1 SLFYY
6 DYDDVQTF
14 VRDDGGAIPVQRLG
28 NIDHARVMGGDL
40 DIAWRPMRGLDLFA
54 GIGLIDTRLSAFATA
69 AGPVA
74 AGNELPN
81 APNFT
86 FTGRARS
93 YWLFDARLAFGAADD
108 RWEIALWGRNLSDN
122 RHVVQGLD
130 VASLGFGNRTY
141 NAPRTY
147 GVTGTIRF

>member
-40 DIAWRPMRGLDLFA
+40 DIAWRPAAGLDLFA

-81 APNFT
+81 APRFT
-86 FTGRARS
+86 FTGRARYEFPITS
-93 YWLFDARLAFGAADD
+93 SLHASIQGSTHY
-108 RWEIALWGRNLSDN
+108 SD
-122 RHVVQGLD
+122 GM
-130 VASLGFGNRTY
+130 F
-141 NAPRTY
+141 
-147 GVTGTIRF
+147 